1 MNRKNS
7 FIGRKKNYFLEE
19 LHKTH
24 SKNIEELHKLN

>member
-1 MNRKNS
+1 MNRKIVS
-7 FIGRKKNYFLEE
+7 LVVKKNYFLEE